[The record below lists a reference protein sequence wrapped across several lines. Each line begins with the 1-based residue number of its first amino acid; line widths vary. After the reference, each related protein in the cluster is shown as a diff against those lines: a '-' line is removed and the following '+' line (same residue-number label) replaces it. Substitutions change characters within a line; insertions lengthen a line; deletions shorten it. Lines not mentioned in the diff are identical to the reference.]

1 MAATAS
7 SRRCRLGIASRST
20 SGTTLRVRPAG
31 AGAHIVREDKDMKK
45 ITSSILTAAALV
57 AAVAA
62 TSVSAQAQNVR
73 VRGAIE
79 KVDGNTVMVKSRDG
93 ASLKLVLKD
102 NAAVRGVVKASLAD
116 VKASSNVAITSRPR
130 ADGTLEAVEL
140 RIAPAG
146 QPFNSFHADWDLMP
160 NSFMTNGSLQT
171 SVSGVDGQMLTV
183 KYKVQG
189 KPDEE
194 KKIVVTSKT
203 IIATTVP
210 GTKEDLK
217 PGLKVFVAGAPKL
230 PDGSLDVAAIQV
242 EKEIPPPQ

>member
-1 MAATAS
+1 MRITSQVFGVAMLAATF
-7 SRRCRLGIASRST
+7 
-20 SGTTLRVRPAG
+20 
-31 AGAHIVREDKDMKK
+31 
-45 ITSSILTAAALV
+45 
-57 AAVAA
+57 AVG
-62 TSVSAQAQNVR
+62 SVSAQAQNVR

-79 KVDGNTVMVKSRDG
+79 KLDGNTLMVKSRDG
-93 ASLKLVLKD
+93 AELKLMLKD
-102 NAAVRGVVKASLAD
+102 NVRVGGVVKASLTD
-116 VKASSNVAITSRPR
+116 VKPDTNVAITSRPR
-130 ADGTLEAVEL
+130 SDGTLEAVEL
-140 RIAPAG
+140 RIFPAG
-146 QPFNSFHADWDLMP
+146 QPFNSFHGEWDLMP

-171 SVSGVDGQMLTV
+171 SVAGVDGQMLTV

-194 KKIVVTSKT
+194 KKIIVTPKT

-210 GTKEDLK
+210 GTKDDLK